1 MPEEKRLNPG
11 RASGFANGSLTYPI
25 HCQGIMMFGSA
36 KSKQKK
42 LESRYRQLMQESVT
56 LSHSN
61 RRKSD
66 QKLAEAEKV
75 REQLE
80 QLEKGIDS

>member
-1 MPEEKRLNPG
+1 ML
-11 RASGFANGSLTYPI
+11 
-25 HCQGIMMFGSA
+25 MFGSA

-42 LESRYRQLMQESVT
+42 LEARYRQLMEESVK

-61 RRKSD
+61 RRKGD
-66 QKLAEAEKV
+66 QKLAEAEKI

-80 QLEKGIDS
+80 QLEKQNAS